1 MAKVIVID
9 DSLSVCFAIERM
21 LRSRGMEVISHRSG
35 EAALENLEPEQ
46 PDLVLCDLVLP
57 DIEGFQICTFIK
69 RSPVLSEV
77 PVIVISGIVDE
88 EVRAQAKEVGAEA
101 VLKKPFASDEMLTLV
116 EDILRRR
123 GVLEAADEAHGHDTD
138 PESEETHEHDEDE
151 LPTGPVAVES
161 NTAEDDTVENDTAE
175 DDTAENGTA
184 EDDTAEDA
192 AQDDT
197 AEDELPTGPV
207 AVELDEDEDEDE
219 DEDDTAPVEIEQT
232 SRRDDDATTFAET
245 LEPEDSAA
253 ADIVVET
260 DARTAGRAPRILLAT
275 PDPRDAPKV
284 VDPPP
289 KSPGD
294 ELLDELEERLAPL
307 ASIEALRFACILSPE
322 GELRGYGPAKPTATD
337 LAALPQLMRAATN
350 TATHTRQGDVGILT
364 LEADKGVLVV
374 KPQEEGHLMILGLG
388 DLSVLGK
395 ARYLLRRLDE
405 S

>member
-69 RSPVLSEV
+69 QSPVLNNV

-88 EVRAQAKEVGAEA
+88 EIRAQAKDVGAEA

-123 GVLEAADEAHGHDTD
+123 GILEADDDEA
-138 PESEETHEHDEDE
+138 
-151 LPTGPVAVES
+151 PTGPVAVEADAEEEAAS
-161 NTAEDDTVENDTAE
+161 EEASGDEPAIDGFTVEEDDV
-175 DDTAENGTA
+175 
-184 EDDTAEDA
+184 
-192 AQDDT
+192 
-197 AEDELPTGPV
+197 PTGPV
-207 AVELDEDEDEDE
+207 SAETDE
-219 DEDDTAPVEIEQT
+219 DEDDTAPVMTDPSDETGEHMEAPLDLST
-232 SRRDDDATTFAET
+232 ESSDD
-245 LEPEDSAA
+245 EPEEDGSSVDHDEQDGDAESA
-253 ADIVVET
+253 
-260 DARTAGRAPRILLAT
+260 TARAPRILLAT
-275 PDPRDAPKV
+275 PDPRNAPAAV
-284 VDPPP
+284 SPPP
-289 KSPGD
+289 EDVSTDP
-294 ELLDELEERLAPL
+294 LLDELEERLAPL

-350 TATHTRQGDVGILT
+350 TATHTRQGEVGILT
-364 LEADKGVLVV
+364 LETDKGVLVV

-395 ARYLLRRLDE
+395 ARYLLRRLE
-405 S
+405 EA